1 MPRRTLAEDAPN
13 LQIRHEHFLHRRF
26 GWLLKYPVAVEKLH
40 FSQNG
45 ENLGDR
51 KCLPKRRSSF
61 VGLPIA
67 KFFRPVSGE
76 RVFQQPQAIAL
87 RTPGCRV
94 SERNRDVS
102 PAQRAAPVSFTS
114 FQE

>member
-61 VGLPIA
+61 VGLPSA
-67 KFFRPVSGE
+67 KFFGPVLRD
-76 RVFQQPQAIAL
+76 RVFQQPLPIAL
-87 RTPGCRV
+87 IDP
-94 SERNRDVS
+94 
-102 PAQRAAPVSFTS
+102 
-114 FQE
+114 